1 MQGDIMA
8 RTTAATIAEI
18 KASPHQ
24 GRPAKTIFVG
34 GGTPTYLPT
43 EQLVAILEAIIQAH
57 PPTDDCEITSE
68 ANPGTIDFP
77 KFEAMRNAGF
87 NRLSLGAQSF
97 QADDLVRLGRVHA
110 PTHIAQAVA
119 KAKAAGFA
127 SINIDLMFALPGQSP
142 RAWQNNLETAL
153 SLKTQHLSLYCLTIE
168 PNTRF
173 YRHHTK
179 GLLHLP
185 DDEAQTQMYTQA
197 IESTKAA
204 GLEQYEISNFALPG
218 HESRHNLAY
227 WRNEEY
233 LAYGPGAVGC
243 FNTKQGKY
251 RFTNL
256 KHPEGYSSAV
266 ESGKPLHFEHEI
278 LSERDQNFERLM
290 LGIRLNEG
298 LDITNLNL
306 DLSGIKKSLARD
318 WITLQENK
326 IFLTESGQHF
336 CSEVTLMLAP
346 E

>member
-8 RTTAATIAEI
+8 RTTAATVAEI
-18 KASPHQ
+18 KASPHR

-43 EQLVAILEAIIQAH
+43 EQLLAILEAILEAH
-57 PPTDDCEITSE
+57 PPVENCEITSE

-77 KFEAMRNAGF
+77 KFEAMRRAGF

-110 PTHIAQAVA
+110 PTHIAQAVS
-119 KAKAAGFA
+119 KARTAGFTNI
-127 SINIDLMFALPGQSP
+127 SIDLMFALPGQSP
-142 RAWQNNLETAL
+142 RAWQQNLETAL

-185 DDEAQTQMYTQA
+185 DDDAQILMYEQA
-197 IESTKAA
+197 IESTRAA
-204 GLEQYEISNFALPG
+204 GLQQYEISNFALPG
-218 HESRHNLAY
+218 YESRHNLAY

-243 FNTKQGKY
+243 YHTKQGKY
-251 RFTNL
+251 RYTNL
-256 KHPEGYSSAV
+256 KHPEGYSAAV
-266 ESGKPLHFEHEI
+266 ESGNPLHFESEL
-278 LSERDQNFERLM
+278 LSAEDQNFERIM
-290 LGIRLNEG
+290 LGLRLNEG
-298 LDITNLNL
+298 LATDGLSL
-306 DLSGIKKSLARD
+306 DSKGLSSAIAREWVTHLD
-318 WITLQENK
+318 NK
-326 IFLTESGQHF
+326 IVLTKSGQHF